1 MYQETAG
8 TPGQRKACHRSEAQS
23 SDAAGTGTDSLKRS
37 KPWKDGSPGIMR
49 AQKVILDLTALIV
62 FGDEPWMGC
71 LKIIRKIENVDYF
84 KGKASV

>member
-1 MYQETAG
+1 
-8 TPGQRKACHRSEAQS
+8 
-23 SDAAGTGTDSLKRS
+23 
-37 KPWKDGSPGIMR
+37 MR
-49 AQKVILDLTALIV
+49 AQKVMLDLAALIV

>member
-1 MYQETAG
+1 
-8 TPGQRKACHRSEAQS
+8 
-23 SDAAGTGTDSLKRS
+23 
-37 KPWKDGSPGIMR
+37 MR
-49 AQKVILDLTALIV
+49 EQKVILDLTALIV